1 MGSSWTILVGIALL
15 ACGVAA
21 GWAFGRRQRADA
33 PALPPSAP
41 APAPP
46 IAAAPT
52 EPPTPRRTDGARRPM
67 MVVGQP
73 PQARGPYA
81 TPPSAT
87 PASYDPD
94 EEDEDDLPTTLHL
107 REDDVAEDGLAEV
120 DTGFY
125 QR

>member
-15 ACGVAA
+15 ACGVVA

-33 PALPPSAP
+33 PGLTPAALPP
-41 APAPP
+41 PP
-46 IAAAPT
+46 VAAAAPT
-52 EPPTPRRTDGARRPM
+52 QPPTPRRQDGARRTT
-67 MVVGQP
+67 MVVGQASA
-73 PQARGPYA
+73 ARGPYA

-94 EEDEDDLPTTLHL
+94 DEDEDDLPTTLHL
-107 REDDVAEDGLAEV
+107 REDDPAEDGLAEV